1 MRKIKIF
8 LSDPQVLFREG
19 IHFVLS
25 GEDDFE
31 VTGEAVSNEDALSHI
46 KDDPPHIAILSMHN
60 GKLTGPE
67 VTRHIKRHCPS
78 VSVILVMDT
87 SDEEQL
93 FSAVKSGASVCLTK
107 DTNPE
112 QLVDII
118 REVMKGSQPII
129 EALLIPGLASR
140 ALSEFQDIATLNEQ
154 LDNLLAILTPKE
166 AEVLGS
172 IAAGNNMEQV
182 TTKLDTDE
190 ESIRQYLRLILNKL
204 IANDQAKVV
213 IEAAQRSLPSITRG
227 VVRTGVP
234 PVEYVTMK
242 EFSEFKE
249 NLAKRLKNF
258 IGKDV

>member
-31 VTGEAVSNEDALSHI
+31 VTGEAVSNEDALCHI
-46 KDDPPHIAILSMHN
+46 KDNPPHIAILSMHN

-93 FSAVKSGASVCLTK
+93 FLAMKSGASVCLTK
-107 DTNPE
+107 YTNPE
-112 QLVDII
+112 QLLDII
-118 REVMKGSQPII
+118 RDVIKGSQPII

-140 ALSEFQDIATLNEQ
+140 VLTEFQDIATLNEQ
-154 LDNLLAILTPKE
+154 LDNLLANLTPKE
-166 AEVLGS
+166 TEVLGS
-172 IAAGNNMEQV
+172 IAAGDNMEQV

-190 ESIRQYLRLILNKL
+190 ESIKQYLRLILNKL
-204 IANDQAKVV
+204 IANDQAKAV
-213 IEAAQRSLPSITRG
+213 IEADQRSLPSMIRG
-227 VVRTGVP
+227 AVRAGGP
-234 PVEYVTMK
+234 SVEYVTKK

-249 NLAKRLKNF
+249 SLAERLKNF
-258 IGKDV
+258 IGKTV